1 MAIDRVTRSLVACQ
15 GSLLLLSMGFLAGC
29 GPRYVPDNM
38 PNSTPSVAPVRS
50 GRQAGPG
57 QQILLGEMCLQAA
70 AGRPA
75 VDPLLIRGVQWGNDP
90 AELSSAIE
98 RNSDAQFAVL
108 GLDGSRAGVFVSVG
122 LAEIPGLD
130 GVASGSYVGSSPC
143 TRPVAGGDRAE
154 DPACNIAMKG
164 CGLAIAD
171 LGPGR
176 KAPELGIGAACLR
189 GDVLVVDIDGD
200 GTKESFATKDML
212 DGARAP
218 SGEWLAQPEVVDAT
232 VCTPTFALYNATLT
246 PANDG
251 GGKAD
256 PRFNVGLDLLG
267 VVDLD
272 GDGRVEL
279 VLALRYAD
287 ARTVIVYSA
296 RTMANRLELIGEAR
310 ASSH

>member
-15 GSLLLLSMGFLAGC
+15 GTLLLLSVGFLAGC
-29 GPRYVPDNM
+29 GPRYVPESM
-38 PNSTPSVAPVRS
+38 PNSTPSVASVRS

-108 GLDGSRAGVFVSVG
+108 GLDGSRAGIFVSLG

-130 GVASGSYVGSSPC
+130 GVAAGSYVGSSPC
-143 TRPVAGGDRAE
+143 TRAVAGGDRAE

-176 KAPELGIGAACLR
+176 SAPELGVGTACLR
-189 GDVLVVDIDGD
+189 GDAVVVDIDGD
-200 GTKESFATKDML
+200 GTKESFATKDLL

-218 SGEWLAQPEVVDAT
+218 SGEWLAQPMGADAT
-232 VCTPTFALYNATLT
+232 GCTAAFAIYNSMLT
-246 PANDG
+246 PASDG
-251 GGKAD
+251 VGKPD

-287 ARTVIVYSA
+287 ARTVVVYSA

-310 ASSH
+310 ANNH